1 MYPEIEERVDTLENL
16 LGQFIVHTNLILSRL
31 ERDTREFKNE
41 MREFKNEMREFK
53 NEMREF
59 KNEVRQEQKAM
70 KKQWGDLANKMGTL
84 VEDII
89 APAVRP
95 VVKKFFHCNIEHFAL
110 HVKRK
115 QKALNLEGEFDVIAV
130 SDANQVFVVE
140 VKSTPNKEYINE
152 FLENIEKFK
161 QLFPE
166 YSDKLLIPIFAGLR
180 FESEIITLATQHNVY
195 VMAYREWEY
204 LDILNFD
211 DVQQKEPEL

>member
-53 NEMREF
+53 NE
-59 KNEVRQEQKAM
+59 VRQE
-70 KKQWGDLANKMGTL
+70 
-84 VEDII
+84 
-89 APAVRP
+89 
-95 VVKKFFHCNIEHFAL
+95 
-110 HVKRK
+110 

-180 FESEIITLATQHNVY
+180 FEEDIVALATQRNVY

-204 LDILNFD
+204 LDILNFE
-211 DVQQKEPEL
+211 DVQQKEP